1 MSIKNY
7 HPEVQPQ
14 DILLGKRRQW
24 KRLPNKKSRIVQYP
38 ERFYYVS
45 LLASIELQ
53 LNNQRILDM
62 IADPHINRPGS
73 GLLTDFTDGSLIN
86 EHELFSVDPHSLKI
100 SLYYDDLEITNEKT
114 RRKHKLAMFYYQ
126 LANIY
131 LAYRS
136 KLKTIHLIAIVET
149 KCLKKYGVDMILKP
163 FIHELNVLGEDYGYN
178 FRINGGNI
186 CLRGPLLAAVADT
199 PASQFLGAFKE
210 SVGGTKRKCRH
221 CMADFESMQTLFM
234 EEDFDL
240 GSKEMHEYHLEQLHN
255 IQNCTTIAPRSMV
268 WLREVSSWM
277 LHILM

>member
-1 MSIKNY
+1 MKNY

-24 KRLPNKKSRIVQYP
+24 KRLPNKKSRLVQYP

-45 LLASIELQ
+45 LLASIELR

-86 EHELFSVDPHSLKI
+86 DPHSLKI

-114 RRKHKLAMFYYQ
+114 RRKHKLAMCYYQ

-149 KCLKKYGVDMILKP
+149 KYLTKYGVDMILN
-163 FIHELNVLGEDYGYN
+163 HL
-178 FRINGGNI
+178 
-186 CLRGPLLAAVADT
+186 
-199 PASQFLGAFKE
+199 
-210 SVGGTKRKCRH
+210 
-221 CMADFESMQTLFM
+221 SM
-234 EEDFDL
+234 
-240 GSKEMHEYHLEQLHN
+240 N
-255 IQNCTTIAPRSMV
+255 
-268 WLREVSSWM
+268 
-277 LHILM
+277 